1 MHSLPGSL
9 HLQSPI
15 SITSTPEIWVRE
27 RALCSWARAFAWLL
41 VRGFWSRIRRVMTIE
56 EVDWMYTH
64 QIPVRKFRAHLVEMR
79 LQLSGQAKAEDV

>member
-1 MHSLPGSL
+1 
-9 HLQSPI
+9 
-15 SITSTPEIWVRE
+15 
-27 RALCSWARAFAWLL
+27 
-41 VRGFWSRIRRVMTIE
+41 MTIE